1 MEIIICDIDEKCA
14 YFLARWRQLRGAIK
28 IEIREFRCDIILWK
42 GDIEEVE
49 I

>member
-1 MEIIICDIDEKCA
+1 MEIVIRDIDEKCA
-14 YFLARWRQLRGAIK
+14 YFLARWRQLRGDIK
-28 IEIREFRCDIILWK
+28 IDIREFRRDIVHWK